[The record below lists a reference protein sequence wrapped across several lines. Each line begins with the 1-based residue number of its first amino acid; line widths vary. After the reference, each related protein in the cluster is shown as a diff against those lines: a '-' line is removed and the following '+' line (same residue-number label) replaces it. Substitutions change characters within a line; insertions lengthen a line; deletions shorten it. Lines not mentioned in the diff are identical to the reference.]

1 MSVLPWPGV
10 TAWPAPR
17 PRAVRT
23 DRSSTI
29 GLRSTDWK
37 IAGSSPP
44 APPGPAPTTPIPAAA
59 GAAGGA
65 VAAGVASAA
74 AAVPIG
80 AAWGVA
86 AIVTERMS
94 SGWLIMS
101 AGYDVRRFEGL
112 VAGRPLASIVTPS
125 PDATTSR
132 QPILS
137 VNDGAEDG
145 VVVGPLRSA
154 GGSAANPHSI
164 PIRGGA

>member
-44 APPGPAPTTPIPAAA
+44 TPPGTAPTTPIPAAA

-65 VAAGVASAA
+65 VGAGVASAA
-74 AAVPIG
+74 TAVP
-80 AAWGVA
+80 
-86 AIVTERMS
+86 
-94 SGWLIMS
+94 
-101 AGYDVRRFEGL
+101 RRTGP
-112 VAGRPLASIVTPS
+112 GRHAHADARHASP
-125 PDATTSR
+125 
-132 QPILS
+132 
-137 VNDGAEDG
+137 
-145 VVVGPLRSA
+145 VVVDF
-154 GGSAANPHSI
+154 
-164 PIRGGA
+164 